1 MKKPLYL
8 IMTIITSLLFF
19 CTAVPFVFLTIL
31 NITSI
36 TSKENVDIV
45 IIIGETIGELLVVV
59 LLGIGMRYFIKK
71 YRKEV

>member
-8 IMTIITSLLFF
+8 IMTIITSLLFL

-71 YRKEV
+71 YRKGV